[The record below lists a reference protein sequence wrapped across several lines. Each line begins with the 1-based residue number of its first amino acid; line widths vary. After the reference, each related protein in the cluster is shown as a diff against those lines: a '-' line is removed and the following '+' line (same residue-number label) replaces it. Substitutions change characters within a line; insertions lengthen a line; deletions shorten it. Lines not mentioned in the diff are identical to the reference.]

1 MSLFISIK
9 GMQSKVSASI
19 SNAEQEV
26 PGHIVCTITQIAE
39 RTLRQAFQSVPF
51 VAGVFSS
58 NA

>member
-1 MSLFISIK
+1 MRLFIFK

-19 SNAEQEV
+19 ANAEQEV
-26 PGHIVCTITQIAE
+26 PGHIIKNITQIAE
-39 RTLRQAFQSVPF
+39 RTLREALQSVSF